1 MANWCSNTVVFEGT
15 PETTEQIKWLFQT
28 MAKKQEKEN
37 CGQLPDFVNRE
48 NGGYFFD
55 LCFDNAETGVFQY
68 QTKWSPNIEIVKE
81 IAEHFK
87 VDFVQDYEELGNLIF
102 GRAIFENNELTDI
115 YLEDEDFDQFQYDD
129 EKDQWIFEGNIYGS
143 DFEILEILLERKIE
157 NHFNT
162 IKNQQNEIIR

>member
-15 PETTEQIKWLFQT
+15 PETIEQIKWLFQT

-37 CGQLPDFVNRE
+37 CGQLPDFVNPS

-68 QTKWSPNIEIVKE
+68 QTKWSPNIEIVQE
-81 IAEHFK
+81 IAEHYK
-87 VDFVQDYEELGNLIF
+87 VDFVQDYEELGNLFF
-102 GRAIFENNELTDI
+102 GRVIFENSELTEI

-129 EKDQWIFEGNIYGS
+129 EKDQWHFEGNIYGS

-157 NHFNT
+157 NHFKPQTLNF
-162 IKNQQNEIIR
+162 KP